1 MNFRA
6 IAITA
11 VFSTALSA
19 QPDAPKRSLDSIM
32 TQHQAAMVKAS
43 TNPEAYQAAVKKY
56 EATLREYLKHEAKG
70 GEKCQT
76 RFALVSLLMY
86 SGRHEEA
93 KASLSAFEVST
104 ASSVLCAQ
112 AAAMAQDLQLPEK
125 KKLWVQAALHKPG
138 SFEERMELGAI
149 LMTALHEIKQAEA
162 LFDKE
167 LQAASDAEAK
177 AKITWYLAKAI
188 REREDLPEGSYENAL
203 QDLAKDF
210 PNTRYGKIAAD
221 RIKAMDFRVGGDPL
235 PFKVQTLGGGVFEL
249 PSNKTKGKPILLC
262 FLAADIPDSE
272 SAAKAF
278 ETLRQQFDP
287 DKLAM
292 LGIWLDAKTSEAA
305 AAIKKFGLSFP
316 QTNPDGG
323 WDSDLALR
331 FRMENAPQCILID
344 RRGKIA
350 GMNYLVI
357 YKSGQQR
364 LAADVT
370 KAVTAKRP

>member
-6 IAITA
+6 IAITTA
-11 VFSTALSA
+11 LSAALSA
-19 QPDAPKRSLDSIM
+19 QPNAPKRSLESIM
-32 TQHQAAMVKAS
+32 AQHQAAMVKAS
-43 TNPEAYQAAVKKY
+43 AKPEAYQAAVKKY

-70 GEKCQT
+70 GEKSQT

-86 SGRHEEA
+86 SGRHDEA
-93 KASLSAFEVST
+93 KASLSEFQAGT

-112 AAAMAQDLQLPEK
+112 AAAMAQDLQLPEQ
-125 KKLWVQAALHKPG
+125 KKLWIQAALKKPA

-149 LMTALHEIKQAEA
+149 LMTPLHEIKQAEA

-167 LQAASDAEAK
+167 LQAATDTETK
-177 AKITWYLAKAI
+177 AKITWYIAKAT

-203 QDLAKDF
+203 QDLAKGF

-221 RIKAMDFRVGGDPL
+221 RIKAMDFKVGGDPL
-235 PFKVQTLGGGVFEL
+235 PFRVQTLGGGAFEL
-249 PSNKTKGKPILLC
+249 PSNQTKGKPVLLC

-272 SAAKAF
+272 SAARAL
-278 ETLRQQFDP
+278 EGLRQQFNP
-287 DKLAM
+287 DQLAM
-292 LGIWLDAKTSEAA
+292 LGIWLDAKTSDAA

-316 QTNPDGG
+316 QTNPAGG

-364 LAADVT
+364 LTADVT
-370 KAVTAKRP
+370 KAVKGKRP

>member
-1 MNFRA
+1 MNPRA

-11 VFSTALSA
+11 LLSTALAA
-19 QPDAPKRSLDSIM
+19 QPATPRRSLESIM
-32 TQHQAAMVKAS
+32 TWHQAAMVKAS

-56 EATLREYLKHEAKG
+56 EATLRKYLKHEAKG

-86 SGRHEEA
+86 SGRHDEA
-93 KASLSAFEVST
+93 KATLIDFQVGT

-177 AKITWYLAKAI
+177 AKITWYIAKAI

-203 QDLAKDF
+203 QGLAKDF
-210 PNTRYGKIAAD
+210 PRTRYGKIAAD
-221 RIKAMDFRVGGDPL
+221 RIKAMDFKVGGDPL
-235 PFKVQTLGGGVFEL
+235 PLRVQTLAGGVFEL
-249 PSNKTKGKPILLC
+249 SSKETKGKPVLLC

-272 SAAKAF
+272 FAAKAF
-278 ETLRQQFDP
+278 EALRQQFGS

-292 LGIWLDAKTSEAA
+292 LGIWLDAKTSNAA
-305 AAIKKFGLSFP
+305 AAIKKFRLSFP
-316 QTNPDGG
+316 QANPSGG

-331 FRMENAPQCILID
+331 FRMENVPQCILID